1 MSLPTPFKKMKVLRI
16 VFADQLSL
24 SNLVINNIN
33 KNDFLLFY
41 EPLDT
46 FYEIRHHKHKITLLI
61 SSLRK
66 LVTKVK
72 HTNIIHHKI
81 TKKNNQNLKD
91 VLFEIVDK
99 NNINKIMVSKPSDFK
114 IYKDLLFFSQSSNI
128 ELEILEDKKFISN
141 EEDFTDW
148 ASDKKTRIQE
158 YYYRW
163 LRKKYNIFM
172 NQEGNPIGDKW
183 NFDKDNRKGIKQLKS
198 DIPERKKL
206 IPDQITFDAM
216 VDVEECFPNSIGT
229 LENFNW
235 ATTHEDA
242 ENLLDDF
249 IERFLVNYGAFQD
262 AINKE
267 NTFMFHSLLSPY
279 LNCGLLDPE
288 ICIQKAEKKYYESNG
303 EIPINSVEGFIRQIL
318 GWREFIKGVYWEN
331 MPKYKN
337 LNYWSH
343 SHKLNDNWY
352 EGDTGIPPLDDAIKE
367 SKKFAYSHHINRLMI
382 IANLMNLTGIHPNEM
397 YRWFM
402 EMYID
407 AYDWVM
413 VPNVYGMGSYADGG
427 IFSTKPYIC
436 GSSYMLRMSNYS
448 KGDWC
453 DTVDGLYWRFVE
465 KNIKF
470 FESNPRLA
478 VMTRSLTNM
487 NKERKKT
494 IFKSAEEF
502 IERNTA

>member
-1 MSLPTPFKKMKVLRI
+1 MKVLRI

-24 SNLVINNIN
+24 SNLALSNLNND
-33 KNDFLLFY
+33 DFLLFY

-72 HTNIIHHKI
+72 HINILHHKI

-91 VLFEIVDK
+91 ALFEIVDK

-114 IYKDLLFFSQSSNI
+114 IYKDLLFFSQSNNI

-141 EEDFTDW
+141 VEDFTDW

-172 NQEGNPIGDKW
+172 NQEGKPIGDKW

-235 ATTHEDA
+235 ATTHEEA

-343 SHKLNDNWY
+343 SLKLNDNWY

-465 KNIKF
+465 KNINF
-470 FESNPRLA
+470 FKSNPRLA
-478 VMTRSLTNM
+478 VMTRSLEKM
-487 NKERKKT
+487 NKERKKN
-494 IFKSAEEF
+494 IFKKAEIF
-502 IERNTA
+502 IKENTI

>member
-1 MSLPTPFKKMKVLRI
+1 MKVLRI

-24 SNLVINNIN
+24 SNLAINNIN
-33 KNDFLLFY
+33 KDDFLLFY

-66 LVTKVK
+66 LLTKVK
-72 HTNIIHHKI
+72 HTNILHHKI

-91 VLFEIVDK
+91 ALFEIVDK

-114 IYKDLLFFSQSSNI
+114 IYKDLLFFSQSNNI

-141 EEDFTDW
+141 VEDFTDW

-172 NQEGNPIGDKW
+172 NQEGKPIGDKW

-235 ATTHEDA
+235 ATTHKEA

-343 SHKLNDNWY
+343 SLKLNDNWY
-352 EGDTGIPPLDDAIKE
+352 DGDTGIPPLDDAIKE

-502 IERNTA
+502 IDRNTA